1 LARILALRGFGIPF
15 KIDSETGTLDIPRAR
30 KSTPRKYVYGGAAA
44 LVLLVATT
52 ALARMEP
59 AAPKLD
65 GASVWTDTVKRGTM
79 LREVRGPGTLVPEQ
93 VRWIS
98 AQTAGRVEQI
108 LAQPGSTVTPRT
120 PLLTLSNAD
129 VQRDALEAQRQLVG
143 AEAGRST
150 LAATLENQRL
160 TQEAAVATVR
170 AEQREAAR
178 QMAANRELAE
188 RGLISRL
195 ELQKSEDRAE
205 ELAARLRVEEQR
217 LRFLAQSMQQQ
228 LAAQQSQIDR
238 LRGLASFQD
247 GYVQSMRVMAGTD
260 GVLRELPLQEGQ
272 WVTPGSPLAVIVRP
286 GRLKAELRI
295 PETQARD
302 LVVGQPA
309 RIDTRNGIVNGR
321 VARIDPA
328 VQDGSVKVDVTLE
341 GELPKGARP
350 DLSVD
355 GVIEI
360 ERIPDVL
367 YVDRP
372 AYGQAGGTLGMFKVE
387 QDGRTAARTDVRL
400 GRSSVN
406 TVEVLSGLREGD
418 VVILSD
424 MTAWDKAQRVR
435 LR

>member
-1 LARILALRGFGIPF
+1 M
-15 KIDSETGTLDIPRAR
+15 DIPRAR
-30 KSTPRKYVYGGAAA
+30 KSTPRKYVVGGAVAA
-44 LVLLVATT
+44 VLLVATA

-59 AAPKLD
+59 AAPRLD

-108 LAQPGSTVTPRT
+108 LVEPGVTVTPGT
-120 PLLTLSNAD
+120 PLLVLSNAD

-143 AEAGRST
+143 AEAERTSLG
-150 LAATLENQRL
+150 ATLENQRL

-178 QMAANRELAE
+178 QVTANRELAE
-188 RGLISRL
+188 RGLISRM
-195 ELQKSEDRAE
+195 ELQRTEDRAE
-205 ELAARLRVEEQR
+205 ELSSRLRVEEQR
-217 LRFLAQSMQQQ
+217 LRFLGQSMRQQ
-228 LAAQQSQIDR
+228 LAAQQSQIER
-238 LRGLASFQD
+238 LRGLATFQD
-247 GYVQSMRVMAGTD
+247 GYVASMRVMAGTD
-260 GVLRELPLQEGQ
+260 GVLRELSLQEGQ
-272 WVTPGSPLAVIVRP
+272 WVTPGAPLAVIVRP
-286 GRLKAELRI
+286 GRLKAQLRI

-321 VARIDPA
+321 VSRIDPA
-328 VQDGSVKVDVTLE
+328 VQDGSVTVDVALE
-341 GELPKGARP
+341 GELPRGARP
-350 DLSVD
+350 DLTVD

-367 YVDRP
+367 HIDRP
-372 AYGQAGGTLGMFKVE
+372 AFGQAGGTIGMFKVE
-387 QDGRTAARTDVRL
+387 PGGRTAARTDVRL

-424 MTAWDKAQRVR
+424 MTAWDRAQKVR

>member
-1 LARILALRGFGIPF
+1 M
-15 KIDSETGTLDIPRAR
+15 DIPRAR
-30 KSTPRKYVYGGAAA
+30 TGSHRRYVIGGAIA
-44 LVLLVATT
+44 LVLLVATA
-52 ALARMEP
+52 ALARMGP
-59 AAPKLD
+59 TGPRLD

-79 LREVRGPGTLVPEQ
+79 LREVRGPGTLVSEQ

-98 AQTAGRVEQI
+98 AVTAGRVEQI
-108 LAQPGSTVTPRT
+108 LVQPGMTVTPGT
-120 PLLTLSNAD
+120 PLLVLSNAD

-143 AEAGRST
+143 AEAERST
-150 LAATLENQRL
+150 LSATLENQRL
-160 TQEAAVATVR
+160 SQEASVATVR

-178 QMAANRELAE
+178 QAAANRELAE
-188 RGLISRL
+188 RGLISRMDL
-195 ELQKSEDRAE
+195 ERSEDRAE
-205 ELAARLRVEEQR
+205 ELASRLRVEEQR
-217 LRFLAQSMQQQ
+217 LRFLGQSMRQQ

-238 LRGLASFQD
+238 LRGLAEFQN
-247 GYVQSMRVMAGTD
+247 GYVASMRVMAGTD

-272 WVTPGSPLAVIVRP
+272 WVTPGSPLAVVVRP
-286 GRLKAELRI
+286 GRLKAQLRI

-302 LVVGQPA
+302 LVLGQVA
-309 RIDTRNGIVNGR
+309 RIDTRNGIVAGR

-328 VQDGSVKVDVTLE
+328 VQQGSVTVDVALE

-372 AYGQAGGTLGMFKVE
+372 AYGQAGGTLGMFRVE
-387 QDGRTAARTDVRL
+387 PDGRTAARTNVRL

-424 MTAWDKAQRVR
+424 MTAWDQAQRVR

>member
-1 LARILALRGFGIPF
+1 M
-15 KIDSETGTLDIPRAR
+15 DIPRAR

-44 LVLLVATT
+44 AVLLVATT

-59 AAPKLD
+59 AAPKVD

-98 AQTAGRVEQI
+98 ATTAGRVEQI
-108 LAQPGSTVTPRT
+108 LAEPGSSVQPGT
-120 PLLTLSNAD
+120 PLIVLSNAD
-129 VQRDALEAQRQLVG
+129 VQREALEAQRQLVG
-143 AEAGRST
+143 AEAERSS

-160 TQEAAVATVR
+160 TQEATVATVR

-178 QMAANRELAE
+178 QAAANRELAE

-195 ELQKSEDRAE
+195 EMQRSDDRAE

-217 LRFLAQSMQQQ
+217 LRFLAESKTQQM
-228 LAAQQSQIDR
+228 AAQQSQIDR
-238 LRGLASFQD
+238 LRGLAEFQD
-247 GYVQSMRVMAGTD
+247 GYVNSMRVMAGTD

-286 GRLKAELRI
+286 GRLKAQLRI

-302 LVVGQPA
+302 IMVGQPA

-328 VQDGSVKVDVTLE
+328 VQDGSVTVDVALE
-341 GELPKGARP
+341 GELPRGARP

-360 ERIPDVL
+360 ERLPNVL
-367 YVDRP
+367 HVDRP
-372 AYGQAGGTLGMFKVE
+372 AYGQPGGTVGLFKLEPGGHTAV
-387 QDGRTAARTDVRL
+387 RTEVRL

-406 TVEVLSGLREGD
+406 TVEVLSGLQEGD
-418 VVILSD
+418 VVILAD
-424 MTAWDKAQRVR
+424 MSAWDRAQKVR

>member
-1 LARILALRGFGIPF
+1 M
-15 KIDSETGTLDIPRAR
+15 DIPRAR
-30 KSTPRKYVYGGAAA
+30 KGTPRRYIYGGAAA
-44 LVLLVATT
+44 ALLLVTT
-52 ALARMEP
+52 AALARMEP

-79 LREVRGPGTLVPEQ
+79 MREVRGPGTLVSEQ

-108 LAQPGSTVTPRT
+108 LAVPGSTVTAGT
-120 PLLTLSNAD
+120 PLLVLSNAD

-143 AEAGRST
+143 AEAERST
-150 LAATLENQRL
+150 IAATLENQRL
-160 TQEAAVATVR
+160 TQEAVVATVR
-170 AEQREAAR
+170 SEQREAAR
-178 QMAANRELAE
+178 QVAANRELAE
-188 RGLISRL
+188 RGLISRMD
-195 ELQKSEDRAE
+195 LQRSEDKAE

-217 LRFLAQSMQQQ
+217 LSFLGQSMRQQ
-228 LAAQQSQIDR
+228 LAAQQTQIDR

-272 WVTPGSPLAVIVRP
+272 WVTPGSPLAVVVRP
-286 GRLKAELRI
+286 GRLKAQLRI

-328 VQDGSVKVDVTLE
+328 VQEGSVTVDVALE

-350 DLSVD
+350 DLTVD

-367 YVDRP
+367 YLDRP
-372 AYGQAGGTLGMFKVE
+372 AYGQAGGMLGMFKVE
-387 QDGRTAARTDVRL
+387 QGGRTAARTNVRL
-400 GRSSVN
+400 GRNSVN

-424 MTAWDKAQRVR
+424 MTAWDRAERVR

>member
-1 LARILALRGFGIPF
+1 
-15 KIDSETGTLDIPRAR
+15 
-30 KSTPRKYVYGGAAA
+30 
-44 LVLLVATT
+44 
-52 ALARMEP
+52 
-59 AAPKLD
+59 
-65 GASVWTDTVKRGTM
+65 M

-93 VRWIS
+93 ERWIS
-98 AQTAGRVEQI
+98 AQTAGRVEHI
-108 LAQPGSTVTPRT
+108 LAEPGSTVTPGT

-143 AEAGRST
+143 AEADRST

-178 QMAANRELAE
+178 QVTANRELAE
-188 RGLISRL
+188 RGLISRMD
-195 ELQKSEDRAE
+195 LQRSEDRAE

-367 YVDRP
+367 HIDRP

-418 VVILSD
+418 IVSLSD

>member
-1 LARILALRGFGIPF
+1 M
-15 KIDSETGTLDIPRAR
+15 DIPRAR
-30 KSTPRKYVYGGAAA
+30 KSTPRKYVYGAAA
-44 LVLLVATT
+44 AAVLLVATT

-59 AAPKLD
+59 AAPKVD

-98 AQTAGRVEQI
+98 ATTAGRVEQI
-108 LAQPGSTVTPRT
+108 LAEPGSSVQPGT
-120 PLLTLSNAD
+120 PLIVLSNAD
-129 VQRDALEAQRQLVG
+129 VQREALEAQRQLVG
-143 AEAGRST
+143 AEAERSS

-160 TQEAAVATVR
+160 TQEATVATVR

-178 QMAANRELAE
+178 QAAANRELAE

-195 ELQKSEDRAE
+195 EMQRSDDRAE

-217 LRFLAQSMQQQ
+217 LRFLAESKTQQ

-238 LRGLASFQD
+238 LRGLAEFQD
-247 GYVQSMRVMAGTD
+247 GYVNSMRVMAGTD

-286 GRLKAELRI
+286 GRLKAQLRI

-302 LVVGQPA
+302 IMVGQPA

-321 VARIDPA
+321 VSRIDPA
-328 VQDGSVKVDVTLE
+328 VQDGSVTVDVALE
-341 GELPKGARP
+341 GELPRGARP

-360 ERIPDVL
+360 ERLPNVL
-367 YVDRP
+367 HVDRP
-372 AYGQAGGTLGMFKVE
+372 AYGQPGGTVGLFKLEPGGHTAV
-387 QDGRTAARTDVRL
+387 RTEVRL

-406 TVEVLSGLREGD
+406 TVEVLSGLQEGD
-418 VVILSD
+418 VVILAD
-424 MTAWDKAQRVR
+424 MSAWDRAQKVR

>member
-1 LARILALRGFGIPF
+1 V
-15 KIDSETGTLDIPRAR
+15 DIPRAR
-30 KSTPRKYVYGGAAA
+30 KSSPRKYVLGGAAA
-44 LVLLVATT
+44 LLLTAASV
-52 ALARMEP
+52 ALARMGP
-59 AAPKLD
+59 AAPRLD
-65 GASVWTDTVKRGTM
+65 GASMWTDTVQRGTM

-98 AQTAGRVEQI
+98 ATTAGRVEQI
-108 LAQPGSTVTPRT
+108 LAQPGSTVVPGT
-120 PLLTLSNAD
+120 PLIVLSNAD
-129 VQRDALEAQRQLVG
+129 VQREALEAQRQLVG
-143 AEAGRST
+143 AQAERTS
-150 LAATLENQRL
+150 LAANLENQRL

-178 QMAANRELAE
+178 QAAANRELAD
-188 RGLISRL
+188 RGLVSRM
-195 ELQKSEDRAE
+195 EMQRSEDRAE

-217 LRFLAQSMQQQ
+217 LRFLAESKAQQ
-228 LAAQQSQIDR
+228 LAAQQAQVDR
-238 LRGLASFQD
+238 LRGLATFQD
-247 GYVQSMRVMAGTD
+247 GYVNSMRVMAGTD

-286 GRLKAELRI
+286 GRLKAQLRI

-328 VQDGSVKVDVTLE
+328 VQNGSVTVDVVLE
-341 GELPKGARP
+341 GELPRGARP

-360 ERIPDVL
+360 ERLPNVL

-372 AYGQAGGTLGMFKVE
+372 AYGQPGATVGMFRVEPGGGTAV
-387 QDGRTAARTDVRL
+387 RTDVRM

-406 TVEVLSGLREGD
+406 TVEIVSGLREGD
-418 VVILSD
+418 VVILAD
-424 MTAWDKAQRVR
+424 MTQWDKSQKVR

>member
-1 LARILALRGFGIPF
+1 M
-15 KIDSETGTLDIPRAR
+15 DIPRAR
-30 KSTPRKYVYGGAAA
+30 TGTRRKYVYVGAAA
-44 LVLLVATT
+44 AVLLVAT
-52 ALARMEP
+52 AAVARMEP

-98 AQTAGRVEQI
+98 AVTAGRVEQI
-108 LAQPGSTVTPRT
+108 LVEPGMTVNPAT
-120 PLLTLSNAD
+120 PLLVLSNAD

-143 AEAGRST
+143 AEADRTNLG
-150 LAATLENQRL
+150 ATLENQRL

-178 QMAANRELAE
+178 QAAANRELAE
-188 RGLISRL
+188 RGLISRMD
-195 ELQKSEDRAE
+195 LQRSEDRAE
-205 ELAARLRVEEQR
+205 ELASRLRVEEQR
-217 LRFLAQSMQQQ
+217 LRFLAESMRAQM
-228 LAAQQSQIDR
+228 AAQQSQIDR
-238 LRGLASFQD
+238 LRGLSDFQR
-247 GYVQSMRVMAGTD
+247 GYVESMRVVAGTD
-260 GVLRELPLQEGQ
+260 GVVRELPLQEGQ
-272 WVTPGSPLAVIVRP
+272 WVTPGSPLAVVVRP
-286 GRLKAELRI
+286 GRLKAQLRI

-309 RIDTRNGIVNGR
+309 RIDTRNGVVDGR
-321 VARIDPA
+321 VTRIDPA
-328 VQDGSVKVDVTLE
+328 VQDGSVTVDVALE
-341 GELPKGARP
+341 GELPRGARP

-367 YVDRP
+367 YIDRP
-372 AYGQAGGTLGMFKVE
+372 AYGQAGGSIGMFRVE
-387 QDGRTAARTDVRL
+387 RGGRTAARTSVRL

-424 MTAWDKAQRVR
+424 MTSWDRAQRVR

>member
-1 LARILALRGFGIPF
+1 M
-15 KIDSETGTLDIPRAR
+15 DIPRAR
-30 KSTPRKYVYGGAAA
+30 KSTHRKYVYAGAAA
-44 LVLLVATT
+44 AVLLVAT
-52 ALARMEP
+52 AAVARMEP

-98 AQTAGRVEQI
+98 ATTAGRVEQI
-108 LAQPGSTVTPRT
+108 LAQPGGTVQPGT
-120 PLLTLSNAD
+120 PLIVLSNAD
-129 VQRDALEAQRQLVG
+129 VQREALEAQRQLVG
-143 AEAGRST
+143 AEAERSS
-150 LAATLENQRL
+150 LGATLENQRL

-170 AEQREAAR
+170 AEQRESAR
-178 QMAANRELAE
+178 QATANRELAE
-188 RGLISRL
+188 KGLISRM
-195 ELQKSEDRAE
+195 ELQRSEDRAE

-217 LRFLAQSMQQQ
+217 LRFLAESMQAQM
-228 LAAQQSQIDR
+228 AAQQSQIDR
-238 LRGLASFQD
+238 LRGLADFQR
-247 GYVQSMRVMAGTD
+247 GYVESMRVLAGTD

-286 GRLKAELRI
+286 GRLKAQLRI

-309 RIDTRNGIVNGR
+309 RIDTRNGMVDGR
-321 VARIDPA
+321 VTRIDPA
-328 VQDGSVKVDVTLE
+328 VQDGAVTVDVALE
-341 GELPKGARP
+341 GELPRGARP

-360 ERIPDVL
+360 ERLPNVL

-372 AYGQAGGTLGMFKVE
+372 AYGQPGATVGLFKVE
-387 QDGRTAARTDVRL
+387 PGGRTAVRTDVRL

-406 TVEVLSGLREGD
+406 TVEVVSGLREGD
-418 VVILSD
+418 VVILAD
-424 MTAWDKAQRVR
+424 MSAWDRAQKVR

>member
-1 LARILALRGFGIPF
+1 V
-15 KIDSETGTLDIPRAR
+15 DIPRAR
-30 KSTPRKYVYGGAAA
+30 KSSPRKYVLGGAAA
-44 LVLLVATT
+44 LLLTAATV

-59 AAPKLD
+59 AAPRLD
-65 GASVWTDTVKRGTM
+65 GASMWTDTVKRGTM

-98 AQTAGRVEQI
+98 ATTAGRVEQI
-108 LAQPGSTVTPRT
+108 LAEPGSTVAPGT
-120 PLLTLSNAD
+120 PLIVLSNAD
-129 VQRDALEAQRQLVG
+129 VQREALEAQRQLVG
-143 AEAGRST
+143 AEADRTS

-178 QMAANRELAE
+178 QAAANRELAD
-188 RGLISRL
+188 RGLISRM
-195 ELQKSEDRAE
+195 EMQRSDDRAE

-217 LRFLAQSMQQQ
+217 LRFLAESKAQQ
-228 LAAQQSQIDR
+228 LAAQQTQVER
-238 LRGLASFQD
+238 LRGLANFQD
-247 GYVQSMRVMAGTD
+247 GYVNSMRVMAGTD

-272 WVTPGSPLAVIVRP
+272 WVTPGAPLAVIVRP
-286 GRLKAELRI
+286 GRLKAQLRI

-302 LVVGQPA
+302 IMVGQPA

-328 VQDGSVKVDVTLE
+328 VQDGSVTVDVVLE
-341 GELPKGARP
+341 GELPRGARP

-360 ERIPDVL
+360 ERLPNVL
-367 YVDRP
+367 HVDRP
-372 AYGQAGGTLGMFKVE
+372 AYGQPGATVGMFRVQPGGGTAV
-387 QDGRTAARTDVRL
+387 RTDVRL

-406 TVEVLSGLREGD
+406 TVEIVSGLREGD
-418 VVILSD
+418 VVILAD
-424 MTAWDKAQRVR
+424 MTQWDNSQKVR

>member
-1 LARILALRGFGIPF
+1 M
-15 KIDSETGTLDIPRAR
+15 DIPRAR
-30 KSTPRKYVYGGAAA
+30 TGSYRRYVIGGAIA
-44 LVLLVATT
+44 LVLLVAT
-52 ALARMEP
+52 AAVARMGP
-59 AAPKLD
+59 AGPKLD

-79 LREVRGPGTLVPEQ
+79 LREVRGPGTLVSEQ

-108 LAQPGSTVTPRT
+108 LVQPGVTVTPGT
-120 PLLTLSNAD
+120 PLLVLSNAD

-143 AEAGRST
+143 AEADRST
-150 LAATLENQRL
+150 LSATLENQRL
-160 TQEAAVATVR
+160 SQEATVATVR

-178 QMAANRELAE
+178 QAAANRELAE
-188 RGLISRL
+188 RGLISRMDL
-195 ELQKSEDRAE
+195 ERSADHAE
-205 ELAARLRVEEQR
+205 ELASRLRVEEQR
-217 LRFLAQSMQQQ
+217 LRFLGQSMRQQ
-228 LAAQQSQIDR
+228 LAAQQTQIDR
-238 LRGLASFQD
+238 LRGLAEFQD
-247 GYVQSMRVMAGTD
+247 GYVASMRVMAGTD

-272 WVTPGSPLAVIVRP
+272 WVTPGSPLAVVVRP
-286 GRLKAELRI
+286 GRLKAQLRI

-309 RIDTRNGIVNGR
+309 RIDTRNGVVNGR
-321 VARIDPA
+321 VTRIDPA
-328 VQDGSVKVDVTLE
+328 VQDGSVTVDVALE
-341 GELPKGARP
+341 GDLPRGARP

-367 YVDRP
+367 HIDRP
-372 AYGQAGGTLGMFKVE
+372 AYGQAGGTVGMFRVE
-387 QDGRTAARTDVRL
+387 PGGRTAARTDVRL

-424 MTAWDKAQRVR
+424 MTAWDQTQRVR

>member
-1 LARILALRGFGIPF
+1 M
-15 KIDSETGTLDIPRAR
+15 DIPRAR
-30 KSTPRKYVYGGAAA
+30 KTSSRKYVLGGAAA
-44 LVLLVATT
+44 LLLTAASV

-59 AAPKLD
+59 AAPRVD
-65 GASVWTDTVKRGTM
+65 GASMWTDTVKRGTM

-98 AQTAGRVEQI
+98 ATTAGRVEQI
-108 LAQPGSTVTPRT
+108 LAEPGSPVAPGT
-120 PLLTLSNAD
+120 PLIVLSNAD
-129 VQRDALEAQRQLVG
+129 VQREALEAQRQLVG
-143 AEAGRST
+143 AQAEHTS

-160 TQEAAVATVR
+160 TQESAVATVR

-178 QMAANRELAE
+178 QAAANRELAD
-188 RGLISRL
+188 RGLISRM
-195 ELQKSEDRAE
+195 ELQRSEDRAE

-217 LRFLAQSMQQQ
+217 LRFLAESKAQQ
-228 LAAQQSQIDR
+228 LAAQQTQVER
-238 LRGLASFQD
+238 LRGLATFQE
-247 GYVQSMRVMAGTD
+247 GYVNSMRVMAGTD

-286 GRLKAELRI
+286 GRLKAQLRI

-302 LVVGQPA
+302 VVVGQPA
-309 RIDTRNGIVNGR
+309 RIDTRNGIVSGR
-321 VARIDPA
+321 VVRIDPA
-328 VQDGSVKVDVTLE
+328 VQDGSVTVDVALE
-341 GELPKGARP
+341 GELPRGARP

-372 AYGQAGGTLGMFKVE
+372 AYGQPGATVGMFRV
-387 QDGRTAARTDVRL
+387 QPGGGAALRTDVRM
-400 GRSSVN
+400 GRSSVS
-406 TVEVLSGLREGD
+406 TVEIVSGLREGD
-418 VVILSD
+418 VVILAD
-424 MTAWDKAQRVR
+424 MTQWDKSQKVR

>member
-1 LARILALRGFGIPF
+1 M
-15 KIDSETGTLDIPRAR
+15 DIPCAR
-30 KSTPRKYVYGGAAA
+30 KSPTRKYVYGGGIAA
-44 LVLLVATT
+44 VLLAATAAVAS
-52 ALARMEP
+52 MEP

-65 GASVWTDTVKRGTM
+65 GAAVWTDTVKRGDM

-98 AQTAGRVEQI
+98 AVTAGRVEQI
-108 LAQPGSTVTPRT
+108 LAVPGSTVQPGT
-120 PLLTLSNAD
+120 PLLVLNNAD

-143 AEAGRST
+143 AEAEKSSLG
-150 LAATLENQRL
+150 ATLENQRL

-178 QMAANRELAE
+178 QASANRELAD
-188 RGLISRL
+188 RGLISRM
-195 ELQKSEDRAE
+195 ELQRSEDRAE
-205 ELAARLRVEEQR
+205 ELASRLRVEEQR
-217 LRFLAQSMQQQ
+217 LRFLAESMRTQ
-228 LAAQQSQIDR
+228 LAGQQANIDR
-238 LRGLASFQD
+238 LRGLADFQS
-247 GYVQSMRVMAGTD
+247 GYVESMRVHAGTD

-286 GRLKAELRI
+286 GRLKAQLRI

-309 RIDTRNGIVNGR
+309 RIDTRNGIVPGR
-321 VARIDPA
+321 VSRIDPA
-328 VQDGSVKVDVTLE
+328 VQNGSVTVDVALE
-341 GELPKGARP
+341 GELPRGARP

-360 ERIPDVL
+360 ERLPNVL
-367 YVDRP
+367 HVDRP
-372 AYGQAGGTLGMFKVE
+372 AYGQPGGTVSLFKV
-387 QDGRTAARTDVRL
+387 QDGGRYAVRTDVRL

-406 TVEVLSGLREGD
+406 TVEVVSGLQAGD
-418 VVILSD
+418 VVILAD
-424 MTAWDKAQRVR
+424 MSAHERAQKVR

>member
-1 LARILALRGFGIPF
+1 M
-15 KIDSETGTLDIPRAR
+15 DIPRAR

-59 AAPKLD
+59 AAPRLD

-108 LAQPGSTVTPRT
+108 LAQPGSTVTPGT

-170 AEQREAAR
+170 AEQREASR
-178 QMAANRELAE
+178 QVTANRELAE

-195 ELQKSEDRAE
+195 DLQKSEDRAE
-205 ELAARLRVEEQR
+205 ELSARLRVEEQR

-247 GYVQSMRVMAGTD
+247 GYVASMRVMAGTD

-328 VQDGSVKVDVTLE
+328 VQDGSVKVDVSLE

-367 YVDRP
+367 YLDRP

>member
-1 LARILALRGFGIPF
+1 M
-15 KIDSETGTLDIPRAR
+15 DIPRAR
-30 KSTPRKYVYGGAAA
+30 KSTPRKYVIGGAAA
-44 LVLLVATT
+44 LLLTAASV

-59 AAPKLD
+59 AAPRVD
-65 GASVWTDTVKRGTM
+65 GASVWTDTVERGTM

-98 AQTAGRVEQI
+98 ATTAGRVEQI
-108 LAQPGSTVTPRT
+108 LAEPGSTVAPGT
-120 PLLTLSNAD
+120 PLIVLSNAE
-129 VQRDALEAQRQLVG
+129 VQREALEAQRQLAG
-143 AEAGRST
+143 AEADRTS

-160 TQEAAVATVR
+160 TQEASVATVR

-178 QMAANRELAE
+178 QAAANRELAD
-188 RGLISRL
+188 RGLISRM
-195 ELQKSEDRAE
+195 ELQRSEDRAQ
-205 ELAARLRVEEQR
+205 ELSARLRVEEQR
-217 LRFLAQSMQQQ
+217 LRFLTESKAQQ
-228 LAAQQSQIDR
+228 LAAQQAQIER
-238 LRGLASFQD
+238 LRGLATFQD
-247 GYVQSMRVMAGTD
+247 GYVSSMRVMAGTE

-286 GRLKAELRI
+286 GRLKAQLRI

-321 VARIDPA
+321 VSRIDPA
-328 VQDGSVKVDVTLE
+328 VQDGSVTVDVALE
-341 GELPKGARP
+341 GELPRGARP

-367 YVDRP
+367 HVGRP
-372 AYGQAGGTLGMFKVE
+372 AYGQPGGTVGLFRVE
-387 QDGRTAARTDVRL
+387 QGGGTAVRTDVRL

-406 TVEVLSGLREGD
+406 SVEIVSGLREGD
-418 VVILSD
+418 VVILAD
-424 MTAWDKAQRVR
+424 MTQWDQSPKVR

>member
-1 LARILALRGFGIPF
+1 
-15 KIDSETGTLDIPRAR
+15 LDIPRAR
-30 KSTPRKYVYGGAAA
+30 KSTPRKYVIGGAVAA
-44 LVLLVATT
+44 VLLVATA

-108 LAQPGSTVTPRT
+108 LVEPGVTVNPGT
-120 PLLTLSNAD
+120 PLLVLSNAD

-143 AEAGRST
+143 AEAERTSLG
-150 LAATLENQRL
+150 ATLENQRL

-178 QMAANRELAE
+178 QVTANRELAE
-188 RGLISRL
+188 RGLISRM
-195 ELQKSEDRAE
+195 ELQRSEDRAE
-205 ELAARLRVEEQR
+205 ELASRLRVEEQR
-217 LRFLAQSMQQQ
+217 LRFLGESMRQQ
-228 LAAQQSQIDR
+228 LAAQQSQIER
-238 LRGLASFQD
+238 LRGLAEFQT
-247 GYVQSMRVMAGTD
+247 GYVESMRVMAGTD

-286 GRLKAELRI
+286 GRLKAQLRI

-321 VARIDPA
+321 VSRIDPA
-328 VQDGSVKVDVTLE
+328 VQDGSVTVDVALE

-350 DLSVD
+350 DLTVD

-367 YVDRP
+367 HIDRP
-372 AYGQAGGTLGMFKVE
+372 AYGQAGGTIGMFKVDE
-387 QDGRTAARTDVRL
+387 GGRTAARTDVRL

-424 MTAWDKAQRVR
+424 MTAWDRAQKVR

>member
-1 LARILALRGFGIPF
+1 
-15 KIDSETGTLDIPRAR
+15 LDIPRAR

-59 AAPKLD
+59 AAPRLD
-65 GASVWTDTVKRGTM
+65 GASVWTDTIKRGTM

-93 VRWIS
+93 ERWIS
-98 AQTAGRVEQI
+98 AQTAGRVEHI
-108 LAQPGSTVTPRT
+108 LAEPGSTVTPGT

-143 AEAGRST
+143 AEADRST

-178 QMAANRELAE
+178 QVTANRELAE
-188 RGLISRL
+188 RGLISRMD
-195 ELQKSEDRAE
+195 LQKSEDRAE
-205 ELAARLRVEEQR
+205 ELVARLRVEEQR

-295 PETQARD
+295 PETQARV

-367 YVDRP
+367 HIDRP

-418 VVILSD
+418 IVILSD

>member
-1 LARILALRGFGIPF
+1 V
-15 KIDSETGTLDIPRAR
+15 DIPRAR
-30 KSTPRKYVYGGAAA
+30 KSTPRKYVYGGVAAA
-44 LVLLVATT
+44 VLLVATT

-59 AAPKLD
+59 AAPKMD
-65 GASVWTDTVKRGTM
+65 GASVWSDTVKRGTM

-98 AQTAGRVEQI
+98 AVTAGRVEQI
-108 LAQPGSTVTPRT
+108 LAQPGMTVNPGT
-120 PLLTLSNAD
+120 PLLVLSNAD

-143 AEAGRST
+143 AEAERTSLG
-150 LAATLENQRL
+150 ATLENQRL

-178 QMAANRELAE
+178 QVSANRELAE
-188 RGLISRL
+188 RGLISRM
-195 ELQKSEDRAE
+195 ELQNSEDRAE
-205 ELAARLRVEEQR
+205 ELTSRLRVEEQR
-217 LRFLAQSMQQQ
+217 LRFLGESMRQQ
-228 LAAQQSQIDR
+228 LAAQQSQIER
-238 LRGLASFQD
+238 LRGLATFQD
-247 GYVQSMRVMAGTD
+247 GYVQSMRVNAGTD
-260 GVLRELPLQEGQ
+260 GVLRELPQEGQ
-272 WVTPGSPLAVIVRP
+272 WVTPGSPLAVVVRP
-286 GRLKAELRI
+286 GRLKAQLRI

-321 VARIDPA
+321 VSRIDPA
-328 VQDGSVKVDVTLE
+328 VQEGSVTVDVALE

-350 DLSVD
+350 DLTVD

-367 YVDRP
+367 HIDRP
-372 AYGQAGGTLGMFKVE
+372 AYGQAGGTIGMFKVE
-387 QDGRTAARTDVRL
+387 QGGRTAARTDVRL

-424 MTAWDKAQRVR
+424 MTAWDRAQKVR

>member
-1 LARILALRGFGIPF
+1 M
-15 KIDSETGTLDIPRAR
+15 DIPRAR
-30 KSTPRKYVYGGAAA
+30 KSNSRKYIYIGAGVA
-44 LVLLVATT
+44 LLVAATT
-52 ALARMEP
+52 AVARMEP
-59 AAPKLD
+59 SAPRVD

-98 AQTAGRVEQI
+98 AVTAGRVEQI
-108 LAQPGSTVTPRT
+108 LVQPGATVQPGT
-120 PLLTLSNAD
+120 PLLVLSNAD

-143 AEAGRST
+143 AEAERTSLG
-150 LAATLENQRL
+150 ATLENQRL

-178 QMAANRELAE
+178 QAAANRELAE
-188 RGLISRL
+188 RGLISRM
-195 ELQKSEDRAE
+195 EMQRSEDRAE

-217 LRFLAQSMQQQ
+217 LRFLGESMRQQ

-238 LRGLASFQD
+238 LRGLATFQD
-247 GYVQSMRVMAGTD
+247 GYVASMRVVAGTD
-260 GVLRELPLQEGQ
+260 GVVRELPLQEGQ
-272 WVTPGSPLAVIVRP
+272 WVTPGSPLAVVVRP
-286 GRLKAELRI
+286 GRLKAQLRI

-321 VARIDPA
+321 VTRIDPA
-328 VQDGSVKVDVTLE
+328 VQQGSVTVDVALE
-341 GELPKGARP
+341 GELPRGARP

-367 YVDRP
+367 HIDRP
-372 AYGQAGGTLGMFKVE
+372 AYGQAGGTVGMFRVAE
-387 QDGRTAARTDVRL
+387 GGRTAARTDVRL
-400 GRSSVN
+400 GRSSVS

-424 MTAWDKAQRVR
+424 MTAWDRAQRVR